1 MIKEE
6 DIADCEVRALLKKI
20 FSEAKDQVIVANRAS
35 KALQETHVQGIGH
48 EFWVN
53 ETTGFTKEE

>member
-6 DIADCEVRALLKKI
+6 DIEECEVRAPLKTI
-20 FSEAKDQVIVANRAS
+20 FSEAKDQVIVVNRAS

-48 EFWVN
+48 YYP
-53 ETTGFTKEE
+53 

>member
-20 FSEAKDQVIVANRAS
+20 FSEAKDQVIVVNRAS
-35 KALQETHVQGIGH
+35 KALQETHVQVIGH
-48 EFWVN
+48 HYP
-53 ETTGFTKEE
+53 